1 MKYEIRIIKKHLT
14 LICWAII
21 QWKSQHHWMDDQ
33 LNRPDQEKKRFVI
46 TTKIKNQIID
56 KWLSEFNSIFG
67 FLSEDT
73 SFKDQLSD
81 QERKIL
87 PKEDQAEQRPKY
99 FTWK

>member
-1 MKYEIRIIKKHLT
+1 L
-14 LICWAII
+14 
-21 QWKSQHHWMDDQ
+21 DDQ
-33 LNRPDQEKKRFVI
+33 LNRPDQEEKRFVI
-46 TTKIKNQIID
+46 TTKIKTQSID

-73 SFKDQLSD
+73 SFKDQLSN